1 MRIPLVALVFLTS
14 AMAYAHTPVCR
25 CELNG
30 DRIDCEGGY
39 HDGSS
44 AVDETMRVI
53 AYNGATLATG
63 KLDTASRFSTPLPSQ
78 PFYIL
83 MDVGPGEAFEVD
95 WRDIVGMSREHFST
109 TEAGDVIGSPLDKQ
123 SINELDKDI
132 DE

>member
-1 MRIPLVALVFLTS
+1 MRISLAALVFLAC
-14 AMAYAHTPVCR
+14 AMVYAHTPVCR

-44 AVDETMRVI
+44 AAEETMRVI

-83 MDVGPGEAFEVD
+83 MDVGPGEVFEVD
-95 WRDIVGMSREHFST
+95 WRDIHGMTANLFDS
-109 TEAGDVIGSPLDKQ
+109 AGGNSQTSQKPRDG
-123 SINELDKDI
+123 E
-132 DE
+132 

>member
-1 MRIPLVALVFLTS
+1 MRIPLAGLIFLAS
-14 AMAYAHTPVCR
+14 AMVYAHTPVCR
-25 CELNG
+25 CEMNG

-63 KLDTASRFSTPLPSQ
+63 KLDTASRFSTLLPSQ

-83 MDVGPGEAFEVD
+83 MDVGPGEVFEVD
-95 WRDIVGMSREHFST
+95 WRDIEGMDSEHFAT
-109 TEAGDVIGSPLDKQ
+109 VEAGDKVNGSLNKQ
-123 SINELDKDI
+123 SINVKDS

>member
-1 MRIPLVALVFLTS
+1 MRIPLVALIFLAS
-14 AMAYAHTPVCR
+14 AVVYAHTPVCR
-25 CELNG
+25 CEMNG

-53 AYNGATLATG
+53 AYNGATLAMG
-63 KLDTASRFSTPLPSQ
+63 KLDNASRFSTPLPSQ

-95 WRDIVGMSREHFST
+95 WRDIVGMDSEYFAT
-109 TEAGDVIGSPLDKQ
+109 TETGGRLDGSPD
-123 SINELDKDI
+123 
-132 DE
+132 

>member
-1 MRIPLVALVFLTS
+1 MRFLLATLALLCSGIV
-14 AMAYAHTPVCR
+14 YAHTPVCR

-53 AYNGATLATG
+53 AYSGSPLATG
-63 KLDTASRFSTPLPSQ
+63 KLDAESRFSTPLPTQ

-83 MDVGPGEAFEVD
+83 MDVGPGEVFEVD
-95 WRDIVGMSREHFST
+95 WRDIEGMDSGHFAT
-109 TEAGDVIGSPLDKQ
+109 TEAGDVIGSSLNKQ
-123 SINELDKDI
+123 SINEQDKDI

>member
-1 MRIPLVALVFLTS
+1 MRILLATLALLCS
-14 AMAYAHTPVCR
+14 ALLHAHTPVCR

-44 AVDETMRVI
+44 AVDVTMRVI
-53 AYNGATLATG
+53 GYGGETLATG
-63 KLDTASRFSTPLPSQ
+63 KLDAESFFSTAAPNR

-83 MDVGPGEAFEVD
+83 MDVGPGEVFEVD
-95 WRDIVGMSREHFST
+95 WRDIEGMDSQRFTTTGAGGVG
-109 TEAGDVIGSPLDKQ
+109 GSLDGQ
-123 SINELDKDI
+123 PINEKDS